1 MDRIVHCRQG
11 EPTVSIPAADLVDWY
26 DRARRD
32 LPWRAPEVT
41 PWQVLVSEFM
51 LQQTPVARVAPIWV
65 DWVARWPTPSATA
78 AAGAADVLRAWG
90 KLGYPR
96 RAKRLHECAT
106 VIARDHRDVVP
117 DDVEV
122 LLSLPGVGA
131 YTARAVACFAY
142 DKRVPVV
149 DTNVRRVVARAV
161 HGLADAASASP
172 VRDHADVEALLPDDA
187 TAPMFSAALME
198 LGATVCT
205 ARAQKCGIC
214 PLSGCA
220 WRAAGYP
227 AGDRPARPVQRYAGT
242 DRQVRGK
249 LLDVLRASSAPVG
262 RAALDVVWLTDTGQR
277 DRALDSLLVDGL
289 VEQTADGRFALA
301 GEGDDAGAQRPRR
314 SRAGKPE
321 GDDAG
326 AQRPRRSRADK
337 PEGDDAGA

>member
-1 MDRIVHCRQG
+1 MR
-11 EPTVSIPAADLVDWY
+11 IPAADLVDWY
-26 DRARRD
+26 AHARRD
-32 LPWRAPEVT
+32 LPWRASDVT
-41 PWQVLVSEFM
+41 AWQVLVSEFM

-106 VIARDHRDVVP
+106 VIARDHKDLVP
-117 DDVEV
+117 DDVEI

-142 DKRVPVV
+142 GKRVPVV

-161 HGLADAASASP
+161 HGLADAGSASP
-172 VRDHADVEALLPDDA
+172 VRDHADVEGFLPDDA
-187 TAPMFSAALME
+187 TAPVFSAALME

-205 ARAQKCGIC
+205 ARVPKCGIC
-214 PLSGCA
+214 PLTDCA
-220 WRAAGYP
+220 WRTAGYP
-227 AGDRPARPVQRYAGT
+227 AGDRTARPVQRYAGT

-249 LLDVLRASSAPVG
+249 LLDVLRESSAPVD

-289 VEQTADGRFALA
+289 VEQTTDGRFALA

-314 SRAGKPE
+314 SRADGTE

-326 AQRPRRSRADK
+326 AQRPRRSRADR
-337 PEGDDAGA
+337 PQGDDAGAQAR